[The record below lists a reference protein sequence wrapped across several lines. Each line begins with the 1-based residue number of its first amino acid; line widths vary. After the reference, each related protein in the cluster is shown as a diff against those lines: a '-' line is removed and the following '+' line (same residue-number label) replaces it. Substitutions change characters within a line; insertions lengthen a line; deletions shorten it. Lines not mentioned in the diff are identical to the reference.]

1 MNQGE
6 YTFIS
11 EKEEW
16 IVILEV
22 AIEVLKELLSGLSDS
37 TYWIPAGK
45 TAEEE
50 KIFNDRVWMA
60 LAVVIKAL
68 ESKKSKGE

>member
-1 MNQGE
+1 M
-6 YTFIS
+6 
-11 EKEEW
+11 
-16 IVILEV
+16 ILEV

-37 TYWIPAGK
+37 TYWIPVGK

>member
-1 MNQGE
+1 M
-6 YTFIS
+6 T
-11 EKEEW
+11 
-16 IVILEV
+16 LEV
-22 AIEVLKELLSGLSDS
+22 AIEVLKEFLSGLSDS

-60 LAVVIKAL
+60 LVEVIRAL
-68 ESKKSKGE
+68 DSKKSKGE

>member
-1 MNQGE
+1 MM
-6 YTFIS
+6 
-11 EKEEW
+11 
-16 IVILEV
+16 LEV
-22 AIEVLKELLSGLSDS
+22 AIKVLKELLNGMSNS

-60 LAVVIKAL
+60 LAAVIKAL
-68 ESKKSKGE
+68 DSKESKGE

>member
-1 MNQGE
+1 M
-6 YTFIS
+6 
-11 EKEEW
+11 
-16 IVILEV
+16 ILEV
-22 AIEVLKELLSGLSDS
+22 AIEVLKELLSGLSGS

-60 LAVVIKAL
+60 LVVVIKAL

>member
-1 MNQGE
+1 M
-6 YTFIS
+6 T
-11 EKEEW
+11 
-16 IVILEV
+16 LEV

-37 TYWIPAGK
+37 TYWIPTGK

-60 LAVVIKAL
+60 LVEVIRAL
-68 ESKKSKGE
+68 DSKKSKGE

>member
-1 MNQGE
+1 M
-6 YTFIS
+6 
-11 EKEEW
+11 
-16 IVILEV
+16 ILEV

-37 TYWIPAGK
+37 TYWIPTGK

-60 LAVVIKAL
+60 LVEVIRAL
-68 ESKKSKGE
+68 DSKKSKGE

>member
-1 MNQGE
+1 M
-6 YTFIS
+6 
-11 EKEEW
+11 
-16 IVILEV
+16 ILEV
-22 AIEVLKELLSGLSDS
+22 AIEVLKELLNGLSAG

-60 LAVVIKAL
+60 LVEVIKSINSMKRK
-68 ESKKSKGE
+68 E

>member
-1 MNQGE
+1 MM
-6 YTFIS
+6 
-11 EKEEW
+11 
-16 IVILEV
+16 LEV
-22 AIEVLKELLSGLSDS
+22 AIKVLKELLNGMSNS

-45 TAEEE
+45 TTEEE

-68 ESKKSKGE
+68 DSKESKGE

>member
-1 MNQGE
+1 M
-6 YTFIS
+6 
-11 EKEEW
+11 
-16 IVILEV
+16 VILEV

-60 LAVVIKAL
+60 LVVVIKAL